1 MIKCRRP
8 LVTLA
13 TLAIALCLIG
23 CRGTPGSAQKASAA
37 ASAPK
42 EHLRA
47 DDGDS
52 EVTLAVKHGL
62 GSYLGDV
69 IADAITEALAKA
81 AEEMPEFFLCVPS
94 QMFILQELQAPG
106 SASDDDSY
114 KPDEG
119 TLAAVK
125 SLRRAL
131 KGQQVVVVFVG
142 TVFSRPAELFPKEPA
157 TEVKPGTCWMISW
170 SFPLRVPQNVRR
182 ELEKKHPG
190 ALAGEKLT
198 APLFFTWREAGKG
211 EPWQCTTS
219 AYCLVAG
226 KGKKPEGDLLVPAV
240 ITLKYRVKE
249 RGSIE
254 IVESGVTDLAVS
266 R

>member
-1 MIKCRRP
+1 MKY
-8 LVTLA
+8 
-13 TLAIALCLIG
+13 
-23 CRGTPGSAQKASAA
+23 
-37 ASAPK
+37 
-42 EHLRA
+42 
-47 DDGDS
+47 
-52 EVTLAVKHGL
+52 GL

-69 IADAITEALAKA
+69 ITAGITEALAKA
-81 AEEMPEFFLCVPS
+81 AEEVPEFFLCVPS
-94 QMFILQELQAPG
+94 QIFILQELQTTG
-106 SASDDDSY
+106 STSDDDSY

-119 TLAAVK
+119 TLAAVE

-131 KGQQVVVVFVG
+131 NGRQVVVVFVG
-142 TVFSRPAELFPKEPA
+142 TVFSKPAKLFQKEPA
-157 TEVKPGTCWMISW
+157 TEVKPGTCWMVSW

-198 APLFFTWREAGKG
+198 APLFCTWREAGKG
-211 EPWQCTTS
+211 EPWECTTS
-219 AYCLVAG
+219 AYCLVAA

-240 ITLKYRVKE
+240 ITLKYRVKK

-254 IVESGVTDLAVS
+254 IVESGVTGLAVS